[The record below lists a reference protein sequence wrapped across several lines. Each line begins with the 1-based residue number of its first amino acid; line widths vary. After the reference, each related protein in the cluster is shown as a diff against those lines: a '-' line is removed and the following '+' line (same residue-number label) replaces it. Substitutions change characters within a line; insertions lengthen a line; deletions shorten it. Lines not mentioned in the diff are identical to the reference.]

1 MIENYLPQK
10 RGFLARLW
18 IDLLQLA
25 THLER
30 ILTLHY
36 RPRRPPL
43 SLSELEAD
51 NTNLLNLKDDLVS
64 PRDYDPDVSLLHL
77 LHMQSYVNLVII
89 VLHRPYVLEVPGH
102 LDIHQQDK
110 LKSTARKRVKEAAA
124 TLTAIS
130 SKLIAL
136 DWIDVSFSMLV
147 TTTMTAAQIHFYE
160 IKTSEGLSRQ
170 FARNHYNLH
179 VLILAQLQRTYWTA
193 DYQHQLFTETIKAVE
208 EIEKNLRQLKAA
220 TTTTRD
226 TNHPTFNSAST
237 VSDLASDNAASAQLL
252 EPVEAAEAGTPGL
265 EELFLSF
272 DPNPFLSLPTD
283 PSNT

>member
-43 SLSELEAD
+43 SFSELEAD